1 MTPPCPK
8 SPALLICLLLALGCQ
23 QAPKNYLDHQWYGDD
38 GKQIM
43 TFDGD
48 STLQWIFHEEE
59 LSDTFV
65 VRYRLQEAPDP
76 DHLDLYGFTRGILAG
91 KILAGIVE
99 MHTADSILLDFEPA
113 ESFAEADSVRPKVF
127 DTIQRRFFIRKN

>member
-1 MTPPCPK
+1 MTPPRPK
-8 SPALLICLLLALGCQ
+8 SPALYICFFLALGCQ
-23 QAPKNYLDHQWYGDD
+23 PAPKNYLDHRWFGDD

-59 LSDTFV
+59 LSDTFL
-65 VRYRLQEAPDP
+65 VRYRLQEGPDP

-91 KILAGIVE
+91 KVLAGIVE
-99 MHTADSILLDFEPA
+99 MYTADSILLDFEPA
-113 ESFAEADSVRPKVF
+113 DSFEEADSVRPKGF
-127 DTIQRRFFIRKN
+127 DPEQRRFFIRKK

>member
-1 MTPPCPK
+1 MTPPRP
-8 SPALLICLLLALGCQ
+8 SPAFYIFFLLALACQ
-23 QAPKNYLDHQWYGDD
+23 TAPKNYLDHQWFGDD

-59 LSDTFV
+59 LSDTFL
-65 VRYRLQEAPDP
+65 VRYRLHEGPDP

-91 KILAGIVE
+91 KVLAGIVE

-113 ESFAEADSVRPKVF
+113 ESFEEADSVRPKGF
-127 DTIQRRFFIRKN
+127 DPEQRRFFIRNK